1 MYRGNSRYR
10 PLDRGSYMSAHVL
23 LNEIGKCWAFYRFF
37 MYSFIVFKYVNLVL
51 WKEKIQF
58 RENWLIF
65 LGIWGKAELILRNLG
80 SKGKIFSGSWWIFFF
95 SDLGRSMHYFQGS
108 REHRPP
114 GGLYT
119 DVGYNKKYLP
129 TKLFQGTDK
138 YVVRRIDS
146 LPKPTIRESSK
157 WSV

>member
-1 MYRGNSRYR
+1 MNF
-10 PLDRGSYMSAHVL
+10 H
-23 LNEIGKCWAFYRFF
+23 
-37 MYSFIVFKYVNLVL
+37 LV
-51 WKEKIQF
+51 
-58 RENWLIF
+58 
-65 LGIWGKAELILRNLG
+65 IWGDQCI
-80 SKGKIFSGSWWIFFF
+80 IFR
-95 SDLGRSMHYFQGS
+95 DQGS
-108 REHRPP
+108 TDPP

-129 TKLFQGTDK
+129 TKLFQGTDI